1 MIVNKIT
8 DKITKVSKTLSHNNL
23 KAVRNKTENLEPDR
37 EIPRERCISLEERQ
51 KIVDDLRMI

>member
-23 KAVRNKTENLEPDR
+23 KVRNKTENIEPDR
-37 EIPRERCISLEERQ
+37 EIPRERCISPEERQ

>member
-1 MIVNKIT
+1 M
-8 DKITKVSKTLSHNNL
+8 
-23 KAVRNKTENLEPDR
+23 KAVRNKTENIEPDR

>member
-23 KAVRNKTENLEPDR
+23 KAVRNKTENIEPDR
-37 EIPRERCISLEERQ
+37 EIPRCISPEKRQ
-51 KIVDDLRMI
+51 KIVDNLRMI